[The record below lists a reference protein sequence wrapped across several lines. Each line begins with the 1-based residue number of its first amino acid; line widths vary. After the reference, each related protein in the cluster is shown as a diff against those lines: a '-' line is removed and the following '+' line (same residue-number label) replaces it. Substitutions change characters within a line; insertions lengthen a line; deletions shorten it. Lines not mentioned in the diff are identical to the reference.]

1 MRLQNK
7 VIIITGSTTGIG
19 KAIAM
24 RCAEEGA
31 YVIIHGLEQ
40 DWGNQVIAE
49 IGKDKAALH
58 IEDVSQDGA
67 AQRLADAAIKKLEN
81 LMQ

>member
-24 RCAEEGA
+24 RCVEEGA
-31 YVIIHGLEQ
+31 YVVIHGLEQ

-49 IGKDKAALH
+49 IGKDKAALRV
-58 IEDVSQDGA
+58 EDISQESAPQDV
-67 AQRLADAAIKKLEN
+67 DAAIKN
-81 LMQ
+81 FG

>member
-24 RCAEEGA
+24 RSVSEGA

-40 DWGNQVIAE
+40 DWGNQVI
-49 IGKDKAALH
+49 
-58 IEDVSQDGA
+58 VNGA
-67 AQRLADAAIKKLEN
+67 CIVL
-81 LMQ
+81 